1 MPDTNFN
8 YVKFLRGTPS
18 AYNNLA
24 QKEKDTLY
32 FVLNPEDTVGRLYLG
47 DVLIA
52 GGANGDNVI
61 QYLNDL
67 QDVNTAG
74 ATSKMVLGYDEIT
87 STWVP
92 MDPALLVTL
101 SSMTGA
107 TERLDGTT
115 GLVPAPKAGENKY
128 VLRGDGTWTPLT
140 ISDINELTKT
150 LEDINSIIEEKVN
163 TSELE
168 SAINSINLI
177 VADKANK
184 SDVYTK
190 QETDTVIA
198 SAVAQSS
205 HLARKIV
212 NSVEDINLYAEQ
224 NSDADKYIF
233 MVPSQLKDPNNNY
246 YEYIVI
252 YENDT
257 FIIEKIGE
265 WKVSLE
271 DYVTIEA
278 LKKSLDTK
286 VDKVYFTVPVLDENG
301 DPVYEEDGITPKTE
315 QVEGTLLSP
324 TDRKKLDALV
334 ITDTGIEISGTINAA
349 NVQGLGVWIT
359 QNRNS
364 IDGLLSTSI
373 EEKINSFDTTITGLE
388 ELLNSTNNKVVDIEA
403 ALDDY
408 LLKTEYEA
416 KMADIDVDINLLKQ
430 ASIWKNINE

>member
-1 MPDTNFN
+1 
-8 YVKFLRGTPS
+8 
-18 AYNNLA
+18 
-24 QKEKDTLY
+24 
-32 FVLNPEDTVGRLYLG
+32 
-47 DVLIA
+47 
-52 GGANGDNVI
+52 
-61 QYLNDL
+61 
-67 QDVNTAG
+67 
-74 ATSKMVLGYDEIT
+74 
-87 STWVP
+87 
-92 MDPALLVTL
+92 
-101 SSMTGA
+101 
-107 TERLDGTT
+107 
-115 GLVPAPKAGENKY
+115 
-128 VLRGDGTWTPLT
+128 
-140 ISDINELTKT
+140 
-150 LEDINSIIEEKVN
+150 
-163 TSELE
+163 
-168 SAINSINLI
+168 
-177 VADKANK
+177 
-184 SDVYTK
+184 
-190 QETDTVIA
+190 
-198 SAVAQSS
+198 
-205 HLARKIV
+205 
-212 NSVEDINLYAEQ
+212 
-224 NSDADKYIF
+224 

>member
-1 MPDTNFN
+1 
-8 YVKFLRGTPS
+8 
-18 AYNNLA
+18 
-24 QKEKDTLY
+24 
-32 FVLNPEDTVGRLYLG
+32 
-47 DVLIA
+47 
-52 GGANGDNVI
+52 
-61 QYLNDL
+61 
-67 QDVNTAG
+67 
-74 ATSKMVLGYDEIT
+74 MVLGYDEIT

-212 NSVEDINLYAEQ
+212 NSVEDINLYAE
-224 NSDADKYIF
+224 
-233 MVPSQLKDPNNNY
+233 
-246 YEYIVI
+246 
-252 YENDT
+252 
-257 FIIEKIGE
+257 
-265 WKVSLE
+265 
-271 DYVTIEA
+271 
-278 LKKSLDTK
+278 
-286 VDKVYFTVPVLDENG
+286 
-301 DPVYEEDGITPKTE
+301 
-315 QVEGTLLSP
+315 
-324 TDRKKLDALV
+324 
-334 ITDTGIEISGTINAA
+334 
-349 NVQGLGVWIT
+349 
-359 QNRNS
+359 
-364 IDGLLSTSI
+364 
-373 EEKINSFDTTITGLE
+373 
-388 ELLNSTNNKVVDIEA
+388 
-403 ALDDY
+403 
-408 LLKTEYEA
+408 
-416 KMADIDVDINLLKQ
+416 
-430 ASIWKNINE
+430 